1 MQFGYFT
8 EFDVRPDISQAEVF
22 EATLKEIDAAEGLG
36 MDSVWLAEDHFNLE
50 NSPLASPFVIAGAVA
65 ARTTSV
71 RIGIGVA
78 VLPLHNPL
86 DIAAESL
93 TMDILSRGRFDLG
106 IGRGPLLNAYKGYN
120 ISYDESRDRVLEGL
134 EVIKKAWT
142 EGTFCHEGRF
152 WTFNDVSLVPRPYQV
167 PHPPVWVAAGSE
179 DTYGAFGKLGYPIL
193 VLSASGIDRL
203 EEYIK
208 SFRKAWQE
216 AGHPGTGAVMLRIP
230 AYVAETSERA
240 RSEPEASTRH
250 KLDITSKLAV
260 AHGANRERAELNRNL
275 ASVPYEDV
283 LSQRV
288 IYGTPDYVVERVQ
301 EYKDRLG
308 ISGLLLELNFG
319 GRIPSEQVIN
329 SIRLLT
335 AKVMPRF
342 K

>member
-8 EFDVRPDISQAEVF
+8 EFDVRPDITQAEVF
-22 EATLKEIDAAEGLG
+22 EATLKEIDAAESLG

-134 EVIKKAWT
+134 EVIRKAWT
-142 EGTFCHEGRF
+142 EDTFCHEGRF
-152 WTFNDVSLVPRPYQV
+152 WTFNDVSLVPRPYQK

-179 DTYGAFGKLGYPIL
+179 DTYAAFGKLGYPIL

-203 EEYIK
+203 EEYVK

-216 AGHPGTGAVMLRIP
+216 AGHPGAGSVMLRIP

-240 RSEPEASTRH
+240 RSEAEASTRH
-250 KLDITSKLAV
+250 KLEITAKLAV
-260 AHGANRERAELNRNL
+260 THAANRERAELNRNL
-275 ASVPYEDV
+275 ASVPYDDV
-283 LSQRV
+283 LRQRV
-288 IYGTPDYVVERVQ
+288 IYGTPDYVVERIQ
-301 EYKDRLG
+301 EFKERLG

-319 GRIPSEQVIN
+319 GRIPSDRVIN

-335 AKVMPRF
+335 AKVMPKF